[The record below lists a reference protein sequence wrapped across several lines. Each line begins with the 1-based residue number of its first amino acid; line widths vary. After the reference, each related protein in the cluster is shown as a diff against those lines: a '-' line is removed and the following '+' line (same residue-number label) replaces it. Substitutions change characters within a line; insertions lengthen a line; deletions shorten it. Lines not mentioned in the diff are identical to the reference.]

1 MKRLPHLLF
10 LSLCI
15 KVICYVMYMIHVL
28 DVLNPQDISD
38 QKLSRGNSDEPRHN
52 IIDSMI
58 GFIHICPIW
67 SIFIFMNGIVAAS
80 PPRQP
85 ESGLLNHVRG

>member
-1 MKRLPHLLF
+1 MKRPPHLLF
-10 LSLCI
+10 LVSKGHLLGNVHGTYI
-15 KVICYVMYMIHVL
+15 LY
-28 DVLNPQDISD
+28 VLNPRDISD